1 MIKYFDFEKAV
12 EQIDNKIKELQDSD
26 DSENSKT
33 IDKLNIEKKKYYYK
47 NLFQFKFMAKSSNC
61 QTS

>member
-26 DSENSKT
+26 DTENSKT
-33 IDKLNIEKKKYYYK
+33 IDKLNLEKKI
-47 NLFQFKFMAKSSNC
+47 LLQQFIPI
-61 QTS
+61 